1 MKDTVEKIYE
11 RNRKRLL
18 EQSRIDD
25 IYTDCDVMGV
35 ILTMFPNIKVN
46 HRLELNINEKS
57 GRMKCHTSKRSL

>member
-11 RNRKRLL
+11 RNRRRLL
-18 EQSRIDD
+18 KQSRIDD

-46 HRLELNINEKS
+46 HRLELNTNEKS